1 MQVHDCSAAWSAP
14 YAGAMELYRAFEFA
28 SDAVRLSVLGA
39 AFLVLAGIASLME
52 RRRLKRA
59 EINQVGWM
67 PWTGLF
73 LTCAVIGGGLLAI
86 SLPKVLSGS

>member
-1 MQVHDCSAAWSAP
+1 MQAHDCTRASAP
-14 YAGAMELYRAFEFA
+14 PYARDMELYRLFEFA
-28 SDAVRLSVLGA
+28 SDAARLAMLGGL
-39 AFLVLAGIASLME
+39 FLLLAGSASLME

-73 LTCAVIGGGLLAI
+73 LTFAVIGGGLLAI